1 MLIVVS
7 FSMLLSEAA
16 EHCPYF
22 SLSVYQ
28 DFCVVSAVISF
39 LEGKKEN
46 VLLYLLNFLS
56 NF

>member
-7 FSMLLSEAA
+7 FLMLLSEAA

-46 VLLYLLNFLS
+46 V
-56 NF
+56 